1 MIEQVK
7 ERAQAWLADVYDE
20 NTRTQVQHLLNAG
33 SQDLIDSFYTDLEFG
48 TGGLRGI
55 MGVGTNRMNK
65 YTVGAATQG
74 LANYINVMGGPNK
87 SVAIAY
93 DCRHNSNAFS
103 ELAADILSANGIK
116 VYLFK
121 ELRPTPLL
129 SFAVRE
135 LGCTSGIVITASHNP
150 PEYNGYKVYWSDGGQ
165 LVPPHDKGVIQEVR
179 KVQVETI
186 QFKRNADLVVYL
198 DDTIEEKYYEAAYKN
213 SVYSGGRD
221 LKIVFTSIHGTS
233 ITMAPQL
240 LAKFGFTSVQV
251 VQEQADPNGDFPTV
265 KSPNPEEGEALSMAI
280 EHAKASNADIVLGT
294 DPDSDRVGIAV
305 RTSTG
310 DWQLMNGNQVASLLV
325 DYMIQRL
332 KANNALQ
339 PDEQLVVKTIV
350 TTELI
355 REICDAHKLECLD
368 TLTGFKYIAEQIRLF
383 EGKKRFIA
391 GGEESY
397 GYLVGDTVRDKDAI
411 VSVAM
416 ICEMAAYYK
425 DQGLTLD
432 QALLKLYETYSCY
445 RESLISITKKGQQGA
460 QEIANLMEQFRT
472 NTPEEINGSAV
483 VLMKDFKEGITRN
496 LTTGA
501 TEAIDLP
508 SSNVI
513 QLFLADGS
521 KITARPSGTEPK
533 IKYYFSVRSDDA
545 SAASIAALDAQL
557 KDLEQALMA
566 L

>member
-7 ERAQAWLADVYDE
+7 ERAQAWLADVYDNE
-20 NTRTQVQHLLNAG
+20 TKTQVQALLNAN
-33 SQDLIDSFYTDLEFG
+33 SQELIDSFYIDLEFG

-74 LANYINVMGGPNK
+74 LANYIQLMGGPNK
-87 SVAIAY
+87 AVAIAY

-116 VYLFK
+116 VYLFN

-135 LGCTSGIVITASHNP
+135 LGCTAGIVITASHNP

-179 KVQVETI
+179 KVQVEAI
-186 QFKRNADLVVYL
+186 QFNRNADLVEYL
-198 DDTIEEKYYEAAYKN
+198 DDTIEQKYYDAAYSN

-240 LAKFGFTSVQV
+240 LAKFGFTNVHI

-265 KSPNPEEGEALSMAI
+265 KSPNPEESEALSMAI
-280 EHAKASNADIVLGT
+280 EQAKASDSDIVLGT

-305 RTSTG
+305 KTATG

-325 DYMIQRL
+325 DYMIKRL
-332 KANNALQ
+332 KANNAL
-339 PDEQLVVKTIV
+339 DAEKQLVVKTIV

-355 REICDAHKLECLD
+355 REICNQHEIECID

-383 EGKKRFIA
+383 EGKKKFIA

-432 QALLKLYETYSCY
+432 QALLQLYNNYSCY

-460 QEIANLMEQFRT
+460 EEIAALMEQFRT

-483 VLMKDFKEGITRN
+483 VWMKDFKEGISKN

-501 TEAIDLP
+501 SEKIDLP

-545 SAASIAALDAQL
+545 SEASIQQLDNQL
-557 KDLEQALMA
+557 KDLERALMA